1 MAIANWLHRPQ
12 LIEQTLHALV
22 GETGLA
28 RPEMFDT
35 VSMEMRK
42 HIESDPGMY
51 IIWGKSHDI
60 V

>member
-1 MAIANWLHRPQ
+1 MGITNWQHRPQ
-12 LIEQTLHALV
+12 LIEQTLHTLV
-22 GETGLA
+22 GETGLV

-35 VSMEMRK
+35 DSVEMRK
-42 HIESDPGMY
+42 DIESGPGMH